1 MTEYLDNQFNLDDP
15 ETVAVLDDLPLW
27 SAPFGLMLLDKVK
40 LKPRMTVLDIGFGAG
55 FPLLELA
62 QRLGDSSTVY
72 GIDPWTAAHQRVKQ
86 KIKVFNIKNVKLVE
100 GDAAA
105 MEFEDNTFDLIVSN
119 TGVNNF
125 KDVPAVFRECYRVAK
140 PGATIALTTNP
151 KGHMDEFYEILEE
164 TIHQLKMPHIT
175 EKLDVHIDHRLTSET
190 IFHLL
195 HESGFAVSAVLH
207 RSFTMSF
214 ATGSAFLNH
223 SLIRIGFMDAWKAL
237 FPEEE
242 LNLVFTT
249 LEKNLNAASEEQKGF
264 NVTIPIAYIEGN
276 KPRIT
281 ETIQI

>member
-1 MTEYLDNQFNLDDP
+1 MTEYLDNQLNLDDP
-15 ETVAVLDDLPLW
+15 ETLAVIDDLPLW
-27 SAPFGLMLLDKVK
+27 SAPFGLMLLEQVK
-40 LKPRMTVLDIGFGAG
+40 LGPRMTVLDIGFGAG

-72 GIDPWTAAHQRVKQ
+72 GIDPWSAVHQRVKQ
-86 KIKVFNIKNVKLVE
+86 KIKVFDIKNVKLVE

-105 MEFEDNTFDLIVSN
+105 MAFEDNTFDLIVSN

-151 KGHMDEFYEILEE
+151 KGHMEEFYEILEQ
-164 TIHQLKMPHIT
+164 TIHQLDMTHLT
-175 EKLDVHIDHRLTSET
+175 DKLNAHIDHRLTSET
-190 IFHLL
+190 ISNLL

-223 SLIRIGFMDAWKAL
+223 ALIRYGFMDAWKAL
-237 FPEEE
+237 FPKNE
-242 LNLVFTT
+242 LKRVFTT
-249 LEKNLNAASEEQKGF
+249 LEKNLNAAAKGQNGF
-264 NVTIPIAYIEGN
+264 NVTIPTAYIEGD
-276 KPRIT
+276 KPRKA
-281 ETIQI
+281 